1 MATIMNGPTGSTVT
15 ILLVMVTMKIV
26 RLSLIVTFVTIPLQ
40 LTLVRDLVVVL
51 LLLILTCITVF
62 GV

>member
-1 MATIMNGPTGSTVT
+1 MNGPTGSIVT

-26 RLSLIVTFVTIPLQ
+26 RLSLIVMFVTILPQ

-51 LLLILTCITVF
+51 LLLILICITVF

>member
-1 MATIMNGPTGSTVT
+1 MNGPTGSIVT
-15 ILLVMVTMKIV
+15 TLLVMVTTKIV
-26 RLSLIVTFVTIPLQ
+26 RLSLIVIFVTTLPQ

-51 LLLILTCITVF
+51 LLLILICITVF

>member
-1 MATIMNGPTGSTVT
+1 MNGPTGSIVT

-26 RLSLIVTFVTIPLQ
+26 RLSLIVMFVTILLQ
-40 LTLVRDLVVVL
+40 LTLVLDLVAVL
-51 LLLILTCITVF
+51 LLLTLTCITVF